1 MNDRRNFLKTASAL
15 AGAMV
20 AGVAHATKAETAP
33 PAPAR
38 VVASTPE
45 HDMSAMPA
53 SWMGND
59 KIAMLLY
66 PGFTALD
73 LVGPQYF
80 FASLMGAT
88 VQLVAKDRTPVMSDT
103 GLAIM
108 PTATLD
114 ECEPNLDVLFV
125 PGSGVGVLNA
135 MEDPTLVAFVADRGA
150 RAKWVTS
157 VCTGSLLLARAGLL
171 TGYRATGH
179 WMARDVLAD
188 FGAIPVNERV
198 VRDRNRMTGA
208 GVSAGLD
215 LGLTMTAE
223 LRDRAYAEGVQL
235 LAEYAPAPPFNAGT
249 PETAPKAVADLI
261 SGMFPG
267 FVARAKRIARTM
279 PATAK
284 GG

>member
-1 MNDRRNFLKTASAL
+1 MANRRDFLKTATSI
-15 AGAMV
+15 AGALV
-20 AGVAHATKAETAP
+20 VGAGQASAANTPAQAADAP
-33 PAPAR
+33 L
-38 VVASTPE
+38 E

-80 FASLMGAT
+80 FANLMGAS
-88 VQLVAKDRTPVMSDT
+88 VQLVAKDRAPVMSDT
-103 GLAIM
+103 GLAIV
-108 PTATLD
+108 PTATLE
-114 ECEPNLDVLFV
+114 ECPADLDVLFV
-125 PGSGVGVLNA
+125 PGSGGGVLDA
-135 MEDPTLVAFVADRGA
+135 MEDPALVAFVADRGA

-179 WMARDVLAD
+179 WVAREVLAD

-215 LGLTMTAE
+215 LGLAMTAE

-235 LAEYAPAPPFNAGT
+235 LAEYAPKPPFDAGT
-249 PETAPKAVADLI
+249 PDTAPKAVVEMI
-261 SGMFPG
+261 GGMFPG
-267 FVARAKRIARTM
+267 FIDRAKRIAREM
-279 PATAK
+279 PTTAK

>member
-1 MNDRRNFLKTASAL
+1 MTNRRDFLITATSIASAL
-15 AGAMV
+15 IAGAV
-20 AGVAHATKAETAP
+20 QATAAEIAP
-33 PAPAR
+33 VAPA
-38 VVASTPE
+38 TPE
-45 HDMSAMPA
+45 HDMSMMSD

-88 VQLVAKDRTPVMSDT
+88 VQLVAKDRAPVMSDT

-114 ECEPNLDVLFV
+114 ECPADLDVLFV
-125 PGSGVGVLNA
+125 PGSGGGVLDA
-135 MEDPTLVAFVADRGA
+135 MEDSALVAFVADRGA

-179 WMARDVLAD
+179 WVARDVLAD
-188 FGAIPVNERV
+188 FGAIPVSGRV

-215 LGLTMTAE
+215 LGLAMTAE
-223 LRDRAYAEGVQL
+223 LRNRAYAESVQL
-235 LAEYAPAPPFNAGT
+235 LAEYAPEPPFNAGT
-249 PETAPKAVADLI
+249 QATAPKAAVDMV
-261 SGMFPG
+261 SGMFPA
-267 FVARAKRIARTM
+267 FVERAKHIAREM
-279 PATAK
+279 PAAAK

>member
-1 MNDRRNFLKTASAL
+1 MTNRRDFLITATSI
-15 AGAMV
+15 AGALI
-20 AGVAHATKAETAP
+20 AGAGQSTAAEPP
-33 PAPAR
+33 PAAPA
-38 VVASTPE
+38 APE

-53 SWMGND
+53 SWMGKD
-59 KIAMLLY
+59 RIAMLLY

-88 VQLVAKDRTPVMSDT
+88 VQLVAKDRGPVMSDT

-108 PTATLD
+108 PTTTLD
-114 ECEPNLDVLFV
+114 ECPADLDVLFV
-125 PGSGVGVLNA
+125 PGSGGGVLDA
-135 MEDPTLVAFVADRGA
+135 MEDSTLLAFVADRGA

-179 WMARDVLAD
+179 WVARDVLAD
-188 FGAIPVNERV
+188 FGAIPVEERV
-198 VRDRNRMTGA
+198 VRDRNRVTGA

-215 LGLTMTAE
+215 LGLTMVAA
-223 LRDRAYAEGVQL
+223 LRDRSYAEGVQL
-235 LAEYAPAPPFNAGT
+235 LAEYAPEPPFDAGT
-249 PETAPKAVADLI
+249 PATAPKAVVEMI
-261 SGMFPG
+261 GGMFPG
-267 FVARAKRIARTM
+267 FVARARRIAQDM

>member
-1 MNDRRNFLKTASAL
+1 MANRRDFLKTATSI
-15 AGAMV
+15 AGALV
-20 AGVAHATKAETAP
+20 VGAGQASAANTPAQAADAP
-33 PAPAR
+33 L
-38 VVASTPE
+38 E

-80 FASLMGAT
+80 FANLMGAS

-103 GLAIM
+103 GLAIV
-108 PTATLD
+108 PTATLE
-114 ECEPNLDVLFV
+114 ECPADLDVLFV
-125 PGSGVGVLNA
+125 PGSGGGVLDA
-135 MEDPTLVAFVADRGA
+135 MEDPALVAFVADRGA

-179 WMARDVLAD
+179 WVARDVLAD

-215 LGLTMTAE
+215 LGLAMTAE

-235 LAEYAPAPPFNAGT
+235 LAEYAPKPPFDAGT
-249 PETAPKAVADLI
+249 PDTAPKEVVEMI
-261 SGMFPG
+261 GGMFPG
-267 FVARAKRIARTM
+267 FIDRAKRIARAM
-279 PATAK
+279 PTTAK

>member
-1 MNDRRNFLKTASAL
+1 MSNRRHFLKTATAL
-15 AGAMV
+15 AGALV
-20 AGVAHATKAETAP
+20 AGAGQAGNADAP
-33 PAPAR
+33 PPTAEHP
-38 VVASTPE
+38 PE
-45 HDMSAMPA
+45 HHMSAMPA
-53 SWMGND
+53 SWMGKD
-59 KIAMLLY
+59 QIAMLLY

-88 VQLVAKDRTPVMSDT
+88 VHLVAKDRTPVMSDT

-108 PTATLD
+108 PTATLE
-114 ECEPNLDVLFV
+114 ECPVDLDVLFV
-125 PGSGVGVLNA
+125 PGSGGGVLDA
-135 MEDPTLVAFVADRGA
+135 MEDAALVAFVADRGA

-179 WMARDVLAD
+179 WVARDVLAD

-215 LGLTMTAE
+215 LGLAMTAE

-235 LAEYAPAPPFNAGT
+235 LAEYAPQPPFDAGT
-249 PETAPKAVADLI
+249 PETAPKAVVEMI
-261 SGMFPG
+261 GGMFPG
-267 FVARAKRIARTM
+267 FVARAKRIARDM
-279 PATAK
+279 PATVK

>member
-1 MNDRRNFLKTASAL
+1 MTDRRTFLKSAGAL
-15 AGAMV
+15 AGALV
-20 AGVAHATKAETAP
+20 AGGASAADAP
-33 PAPAR
+33 PAGAPKPVEA
-38 VVASTPE
+38 PPD

-53 SWMGND
+53 SWMGKD
-59 KIAMLLY
+59 QIAMLLY

-80 FASLMGAT
+80 FGSLMGAT
-88 VQLVAKDRTPVMSDT
+88 VRLVAKDRSPVMSDT
-103 GLAIM
+103 GIAIV
-108 PTATLD
+108 PTATLA
-114 ECEPNLDVLFV
+114 ECPADLDVLFV
-125 PGSGVGVLNA
+125 PGSGGGVLDA
-135 MEDPTLVAFVADRGA
+135 MEDPTLVAFVADRGS

-179 WMARDVLAD
+179 WVARDVLAD

-215 LGLTMTAE
+215 LGLAMTAV
-223 LRDRAYAEGVQL
+223 LRDRAYAESVQL
-235 LAEYAPAPPFNAGT
+235 LAEYAPKPPFDAGT
-249 PETAPKAVADLI
+249 PETASKETVALI
-261 SGMFPG
+261 GGMFPG
-267 FVARAKRIARTM
+267 FLERARRIARETR
-279 PATAK
+279 AAS

>member
-1 MNDRRNFLKTASAL
+1 MSNRRHFLKTATVL
-15 AGAMV
+15 AGAAI
-20 AGVAHATKAETAP
+20 AGA
-33 PAPAR
+33 APATATAGTPSP
-38 VVASTPE
+38 ASAAPVE
-45 HDMSAMPA
+45 HDMTAMPA
-53 SWMGND
+53 SWMGKD
-59 KIAMLLY
+59 RIAMLLY

-88 VQLVAKDRTPVMSDT
+88 VQLVAKDRAPVMSDT

-114 ECEPNLDVLFV
+114 ECPADLDVLFV
-125 PGSGVGVLNA
+125 PGSGGGVLDA
-135 MEDPTLVAFVADRGA
+135 MEDPALVAFVADRGA
-150 RAKWVTS
+150 RAKWITS

-179 WMARDVLAD
+179 WVARDVLAD

-215 LGLTMTAE
+215 LGLAMTAE
-223 LRDRAYAEGVQL
+223 LRDRSYAEGLQL
-235 LAEYAPAPPFNAGT
+235 LAEYAPEPPFDAGS
-249 PETAPKAVADLI
+249 PDTAPKAVVEMI
-261 SGMFPG
+261 GGMFPG
-267 FVARAKRIARTM
+267 FVERAKRIARDM
-279 PATAK
+279 PTTK

>member
-1 MNDRRNFLKTASAL
+1 MANRRDFLKTATSI
-15 AGAMV
+15 AGALV
-20 AGVAHATKAETAP
+20 VGAGQASAANTPAQAADAP
-33 PAPAR
+33 L
-38 VVASTPE
+38 E

-80 FASLMGAT
+80 FANLMGAA
-88 VQLVAKDRTPVMSDT
+88 VHLVAKDRAPVMSDT

-114 ECEPNLDVLFV
+114 ECPADLDVLFV
-125 PGSGVGVLNA
+125 PGSGGGVLDA
-135 MEDPTLVAFVADRGA
+135 MEDPALVAFVADHGA

-179 WMARDVLAD
+179 WVAREVLAD

-215 LGLTMTAE
+215 LGLAMTAE

-235 LAEYAPAPPFNAGT
+235 LAEYAPKPPFDAGT
-249 PETAPKAVADLI
+249 PDTAPKAVVEMI
-261 SGMFPG
+261 GGMFPG
-267 FVARAKRIARTM
+267 FIDRAKRIARAM
-279 PATAK
+279 PTTAK

>member
-1 MNDRRNFLKTASAL
+1 MSNRRHFLKTTTAL
-15 AGAMV
+15 AAALV
-20 AGVAHATKAETAP
+20 AGAGKAGNTDAP
-33 PAPAR
+33 PSTTER
-38 VVASTPE
+38 ASE

-53 SWMGND
+53 SWMGKD
-59 KIAMLLY
+59 RIAMLLY

-88 VQLVAKDRTPVMSDT
+88 VQLVAKDRAPVISDT

-114 ECEPNLDVLFV
+114 ECPADLDVLFV
-125 PGSGVGVLNA
+125 PGSGGGVLDA
-135 MEDPTLVAFVADRGA
+135 MDDPALVAFVADRGT

-179 WMARDVLAD
+179 WVARDVLAD

-215 LGLTMTAE
+215 LGLAMTAE
-223 LRDRAYAEGVQL
+223 LRDRSYAEGMQL
-235 LAEYAPAPPFNAGT
+235 LAEYAPKPPFNAGT
-249 PETAPKAVADLI
+249 PDTAPKAVVEMI
-261 SGMFPG
+261 GGMFPG
-267 FVARAKRIARTM
+267 FVERAKRIARDM
-279 PATAK
+279 PATTK

>member
-1 MNDRRNFLKTASAL
+1 MSNRRHFLKTATVV
-15 AGAMV
+15 AGAV
-20 AGVAHATKAETAP
+20 IAGAAQATTTAASS
-33 PAPAR
+33 PAGDT
-38 VVASTPE
+38 TPE
-45 HDMSAMPA
+45 HDMTAMPA
-53 SWMGND
+53 SWMG
-59 KIAMLLY
+59 KERIAMLLY

-88 VQLVAKDRTPVMSDT
+88 VHLVAKERTPVMSDT

-108 PTATLD
+108 PTATPD
-114 ECEPNLDVLFV
+114 ECPADLDVLFV
-125 PGSGVGVLNA
+125 PGSGGGVLDA
-135 MEDPTLVAFVADRGA
+135 MEDPALVAFVADRGA

-179 WMARDVLAD
+179 WVTRDVLAD

-215 LGLTMTAE
+215 LGLAMTAE

-235 LAEYAPAPPFNAGT
+235 LAEYAPKPPFDAGT
-249 PETAPKAVADLI
+249 PDTAPKAVVEMI
-261 SGMFPG
+261 GGMFPS
-267 FVARAKRIARTM
+267 FLERAKRIAREM
-279 PATAK
+279 PATTK

>member
-1 MNDRRNFLKTASAL
+1 MANRRDFLKTATSI
-15 AGAMV
+15 AGALV
-20 AGVAHATKAETAP
+20 VGTGQASAATPPSQAASAP
-33 PAPAR
+33 L
-38 VVASTPE
+38 E

-80 FASLMGAT
+80 FANLMGAS
-88 VQLVAKDRTPVMSDT
+88 VQLVAKDRAPVMSDT
-103 GLAIM
+103 GLAIV
-108 PTATLD
+108 PTATLE
-114 ECEPNLDVLFV
+114 ECPADLDVLFV
-125 PGSGVGVLNA
+125 PGSGGGVLDA
-135 MEDPTLVAFVADRGA
+135 MEDPALVAFVADRGA

-179 WMARDVLAD
+179 WVAREVLAD

-215 LGLTMTAE
+215 LGLAMTAE

-235 LAEYAPAPPFNAGT
+235 LAEYAPKPPFDAGT
-249 PETAPKAVADLI
+249 PDTAPKEVVEMI
-261 SGMFPG
+261 GGMFPG
-267 FVARAKRIARTM
+267 FIDRAKRIARAM
-279 PATAK
+279 PTTAK

>member
-1 MNDRRNFLKTASAL
+1 MANRRDFLKTATSI
-15 AGAMV
+15 AGALV
-20 AGVAHATKAETAP
+20 VGAGQASAANTPAQATDAP
-33 PAPAR
+33 L
-38 VVASTPE
+38 E

-80 FASLMGAT
+80 FANLMGAS

-103 GLAIM
+103 GLAIV
-108 PTATLD
+108 PTATLE
-114 ECEPNLDVLFV
+114 ECPADLDVLFV
-125 PGSGVGVLNA
+125 PGSGGGVLDA
-135 MEDPTLVAFVADRGA
+135 MEDPALVAFVADRGA

-171 TGYRATGH
+171 TGYHATGH
-179 WMARDVLAD
+179 WVAREVLAD

-215 LGLTMTAE
+215 LGLAMTAE

-235 LAEYAPAPPFNAGT
+235 LAEYAPKPPFDAGT
-249 PETAPKAVADLI
+249 PDTAPKAVVEMI
-261 SGMFPG
+261 GGMFPG
-267 FVARAKRIARTM
+267 FIDRAKRIAREM
-279 PATAK
+279 PTTAK

>member
-1 MNDRRNFLKTASAL
+1 MNDRRTFLKAAGAL
-15 AGAMV
+15 AGALA
-20 AGVAHATKAETAP
+20 AGATTAADTPPATAP
-33 PAPAR
+33 D
-38 VVASTPE
+38 
-45 HDMSAMPA
+45 HDMGATPSA
-53 SWMGND
+53 WKGRE

-88 VQLVAKDRTPVMSDT
+88 VHLVAKHRSPVMTDT
-103 GLAIM
+103 GIAVV
-108 PTATLD
+108 PTTTLE
-114 ECEPNLDVLFV
+114 ECPGDLDVLFV
-125 PGSGVGVLNA
+125 PGSGNGVLDA
-135 MEDPTLVAFVADRGA
+135 MEDRTLVAFLEDSGA

-179 WMARDVLAD
+179 WISRDLLSE

-215 LGLTMTAE
+215 LGLAMTAA

-235 LAEYAPAPPFNAGT
+235 LAEYAPQPPFDAGS
-249 PETAPKAVADLI
+249 PQTAPKETVALI
-261 SGMFPG
+261 GGMFPR
-267 FVARAKRIARTM
+267 FADRARQIAHDARA
-279 PATAK
+279 AT
-284 GG
+284 GD

>member
-1 MNDRRNFLKTASAL
+1 MNNRRDFLRTATAL
-15 AGAMV
+15 AGALV
-20 AGVAHATKAETAP
+20 AGAGHAANTETAP
-33 PAPAR
+33 PTPAR
-38 VVASTPE
+38 VVSTPE
-45 HDMSAMPA
+45 HDMSAMPP
-53 SWMGND
+53 SWMGD
-59 KIAMLLY
+59 DRIAMLLY

-80 FASLMGAT
+80 FASLMGAN
-88 VQLVAKDRTPVMSDT
+88 VQLVAKDRAPVMSDT
-103 GLAIM
+103 GLAIV

-114 ECEPNLDVLFV
+114 ECPADLDVLFV
-125 PGSGVGVLNA
+125 PGSGSGVLDA
-135 MEDPTLVAFVADRGA
+135 MEDPALVAFVADRGA

-215 LGLTMTAE
+215 LGLAMTAE

-235 LAEYAPAPPFNAGT
+235 LAEYAPEPPFDAGT

-267 FVARAKRIARTM
+267 FVARAKRIARDM
-279 PATAK
+279 PAAAK